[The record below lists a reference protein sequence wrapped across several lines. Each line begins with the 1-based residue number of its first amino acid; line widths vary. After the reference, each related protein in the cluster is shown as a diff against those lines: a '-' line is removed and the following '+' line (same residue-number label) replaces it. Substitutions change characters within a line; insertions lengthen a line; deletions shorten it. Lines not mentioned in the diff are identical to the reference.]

1 MRHSQTFTPIR
12 SQAWEKSSF
21 PELPTAEAKWSPRDG
36 LHTPANSIRAAKKSS
51 TSHHCHH
58 GRSVGHETQCLNTP
72 GLSIGAPNLSLF
84 RRSSERMKKSG
95 PEKGFGPNTTSIQ
108 GREACIS
115 HQRAPRIITQHINVQ
130 KAPYDTSVAPRIIT
144 MGSRVVQ
151 LPHRRVSTWY
161 RAMRCKLRM
170 LIFPIFYIRQQ
181 KISPHLK

>member
-58 GRSVGHETQCLNTP
+58 GRSVGHEMQCLNTP

-115 HQRAPRIITQHINVQ
+115 HQRAPRIITQQINVQ
-130 KAPYDTSVAPRIIT
+130 KAPYDTSLALQDHHDGQQGCPAAPPRGLNT
-144 MGSRVVQ
+144 VQ
-151 LPHRRVSTWY
+151 SHAL
-161 RAMRCKLRM
+161 RAQDVDFSYLLYKATKD
-170 LIFPIFYIRQQ
+170 IP
-181 KISPHLK
+181 SS